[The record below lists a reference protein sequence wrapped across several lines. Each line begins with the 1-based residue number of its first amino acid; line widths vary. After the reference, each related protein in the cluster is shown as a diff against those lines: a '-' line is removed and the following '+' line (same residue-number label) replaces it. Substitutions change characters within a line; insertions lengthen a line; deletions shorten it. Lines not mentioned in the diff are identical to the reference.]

1 MTQAQGNLAT
11 GMLAI
16 EVGSSRIK
24 LGWFP
29 SPGACMSE
37 KPAGNLPI
45 SVPALREPAEVAR
58 IDHRRD
64 ASQWIG
70 DVDAQLAEW
79 NLPTETECVVAV
91 VRQAVA
97 DALFERVLS
106 RQSWARIESLG
117 RRDVPLQV
125 DVQHPERLGIDRMLN
140 AVAAN
145 RLRRPQRAGIVVDI
159 GTAMTVNFISSDGV
173 FRGGAILAG
182 PSTALD
188 ALHAAT
194 SSLPKLGREVFD
206 APPVIIGKSTQDA
219 MAAGAYWGAVGAA
232 RQIIER
238 MAAACSDAPDV
249 FLTGGAAEPLAE
261 HVGLG
266 DRRARFV
273 PHLVLSGIRLTAE
286 HGIRRT

>member
-1 MTQAQGNLAT
+1 M

-16 EVGSSRIK
+16 EVGSSRVK

-29 SPGACMSE
+29 GAGPCTSE

-45 SVPALREPAEVAR
+45 AAPPLPEPAEVAR

-64 ASQWIG
+64 A
-70 DVDAQLAEW
+70 AEW
-79 NLPTETECVVAV
+79 IAEINAKLGEWDLPAETECVVAV

-97 DALFERVLS
+97 DTLFEHVLS
-106 RQSWARIESLG
+106 RQSWSRIESLG
-117 RRDVPLQV
+117 RRDVPLAV

-145 RLRRPQRAGIVVDI
+145 RLRRPERAAIVVDM

-182 PSTALD
+182 PLTALD
-188 ALHAAT
+188 ALHSAT
-194 SSLPKLGREVFD
+194 SSLPKLGHEVFE
-206 APPVIIGKSTQDA
+206 APPPVVGKSTQEA
-219 MAAGAYWGAVGAA
+219 MASGAYWGAIGAA
-232 RQIIER
+232 RQIVER
-238 MAAACSDAPDV
+238 MAAASSNPPDL

-261 HVGLG
+261 HIGLG
-266 DRRARFV
+266 ARRARFV

-286 HGIRRT
+286 HGMAGT

>member
-1 MTQAQGNLAT
+1 MTPAQGKLAM

-29 SPGACMSE
+29 GKGACASE
-37 KPAGNLPI
+37 KPPGNLPI
-45 SVPALREPAEVAR
+45 AAPLLPEPADVAR

-64 ASQWIG
+64 MPDWIREVE
-70 DVDAQLAEW
+70 DQLAEW
-79 NLPTETECVVAV
+79 SLPGETDCVVAT

-97 DALFERVLS
+97 DALFEHVLS
-106 RQSWARIESLG
+106 RQSWSRIESLG

-125 DVQHPERLGIDRMLN
+125 DVTHPERLGIDRMLN

-145 RLRRPQRAGIVVDI
+145 RLRQPQRAGIVVDM
-159 GTAMTVNFISSDGV
+159 GTAMTINFISSDGV

-194 SSLPKLGREVFD
+194 SSLPKLGREVFE
-206 APPVIIGKSTQDA
+206 APPAVVGKSTQDA

-238 MAAACSDAPDV
+238 MVAACSDAPDL

-273 PHLVLSGIRLTAE
+273 PHLVLSGIRVTSE
-286 HGIRRT
+286 HGIGRT

>member
-1 MTQAQGNLAT
+1 MD
-11 GMLAI
+11 MLAI

-29 SPGACMSE
+29 AAGACMSE
-37 KPAGNLPI
+37 KPVGNLPI
-45 SVPALREPAEVAR
+45 AAPPLPEPAEVAR

-64 ASQWIG
+64 AAQWIS

-79 NLPTETECVVAV
+79 NLPPETECVVAV

-97 DALFERVLS
+97 DALFAHVLS
-106 RQSWARIESLG
+106 RQSWARIESLD
-117 RRDVPLQV
+117 RCDVPLEV
-125 DVQHPERLGIDRMLN
+125 DVQHPERLGIDRMLT

-145 RLRRPQRAGIVVDI
+145 RLRRPERAAVVVDM

-194 SSLPKLGREVFD
+194 SSLPKLGHDVFD
-206 APPVIIGKSTQDA
+206 APPAVVGKSTQDA

-232 RQIIER
+232 RQLIER
-238 MAAACSDAPDV
+238 MADACSEPPDV

-261 HVGLG
+261 HIGLG

-273 PHLVLSGIRLTAE
+273 PHMVLSGIRLTAE
-286 HGIRRT
+286 HGTGRP

>member
-1 MTQAQGNLAT
+1 M

-29 SPGACMSE
+29 GTGACASE

-45 SVPALREPAEVAR
+45 AAPQLPEPAEIAC
-58 IDHRRD
+58 IDHRRE
-64 ASQWIG
+64 ASDWTS
-70 DVDAQLAEW
+70 DVEAPLAEW
-79 NLPTETECVVAV
+79 NLPGETECVVAV

-97 DALFERVLS
+97 DTLFERVLS
-106 RQSWARIESLG
+106 KQSWSRLETLS

-125 DVQHPERLGIDRMLN
+125 DVKHPERLGIDRMLT

-145 RLRRPQRAGIVVDI
+145 RLRRPDRAAIVVDM

-182 PSTALD
+182 PSTALE
-188 ALHAAT
+188 ALHAVT

-206 APPVIIGKSTQDA
+206 APPAVVGKSTQDA

-232 RQIIER
+232 REIIEQ
-238 MAAACSDAPDV
+238 MAATCPEVPDV

-273 PHLVLSGIRLTAE
+273 PHLVLSGIRLTSE
-286 HGIRRT
+286 HGIGRT